1 MIWENSNMDSRLDI
15 APNHWDENFKIY
27 HLTEKM
33 RSKDEEFSKISDKVR
48 KGICDKEVVSYMES
62 HVRSCP
68 SEENNEQY
76 AKGKLCIIVQTNKE
90 RDRINQEKLL
100 TLLPNEKAYLVSSND
115 QSTNVKNAPRT
126 FETLPLTQ
134 TGQLENQLIFK
145 KHCPVQVSTNH
156 PQLRYKNNGIVNGV
170 RGYVDSIQVS
180 KDNPDE
186 PEIIWVRFNDDNVGS
201 LLRED
206 NRALLKFHKPNDPLA
221 VPIRKQKKQFQMKGN
236 INWLREQFPLT
247 VCYAVTAHKSQGQT
261 LEEVLIDFSAKST
274 RNTPGA
280 FYTAMSRVRFG
291 KDLYL
296 RDFKPEY
303 ISSNMWVEY
312 KLNAMKI
319 SQPYTFKKILL
330 DAQIFEHSENELKI
344 GYINI
349 NSLLTGQSCSFLNR
363 DENLLNLDVLVVA
376 DTRLQQDTNEEQL
389 RDKLSNWKIL
399 KRFDSY
405 DEMKHMGLLLLGSRK
420 SQKVHLICGVWKKY
434 WEKVKGKTNM
444 VFAQLLVIQLTDKKE
459 FGFMYVR
466 ETPTLK
472 DIERFVKDTKD
483 LDILTGEMLEYIFF
497 IISTAFLLTGDLNL
511 DPERDDD
518 MKKLTVLLANNKV
531 RALKE
536 VTTTRHNQL
545 DHILVKKDIYK
556 EYYCSTFL
564 NFTSDHRVV
573 TMRLPIED
581 NRFSDSFKKNV
592 FFEQDHWTKPKMST
606 RKDDYKNQ
614 TTFSVIP
621 ENFESNIDD
630 YLELLSLQSSRKIIL
645 HMPDLSQLSTTYFEA
660 LPSNFKDIKL
670 MKTADVYLLIKWT
683 QTFHLLHWTS
693 ESLTVF
699 IIGSSEDT
707 SSKVVLDF
715 IKEEYIDQ
723 LYLSFSASC
732 PRLKLNVKKT
742 LGELHMGPSSENVVH
757 ILSLLK
763 HEVFGVSFDAEK
775 FDLNKQTEDIF
786 RELGSR
792 KVFPLSKKRKQQP
805 VKSSSDL
812 PSKKSKP
819 SFRTFS
825 NSDMETCWLNSCMQL
840 MLALLDHSD
849 QTAMTARSELL
860 RMLFSL
866 KSDGVKTLNPL
877 PVRNL
882 LMKTERQ
889 RIISDNVRPIN
900 RLFHYYE
907 TTTTDVK
914 RLEKLSEAS
923 RIGQQD
929 CLDFFVCLN
938 ENKKQWQDIVS
949 LFEISTFQK
958 TVCQSCG
965 GVQRGESSEKHSFIS
980 LDCPAQNISL
990 KHLVNLQINEG
1001 KMIEDWRHEDGC
1013 GERTTGKHSRVIQ
1026 NIENVQFLMFVVPR
1040 LHNAGRRLKIDKTKI
1055 EVDSEVEIKSSTES
1069 FVKFKA
1075 ISIIHH
1081 KGYITGNDTRGHYLA
1096 DVLDV
1101 ETNQWIR
1108 LVL

>member
-1 MIWENSNMDSRLDI
+1 MQ
-15 APNHWDENFKIY
+15 P
-27 HLTEKM
+27 
-33 RSKDEEFSKISDKVR
+33 
-48 KGICDKEVVSYMES
+48 
-62 HVRSCP
+62 CP

-76 AKGKLCIIVQTNKE
+76 AKGKLSIIVQTNKE
-90 RDRINQEKLL
+90 QDRINREKLI
-100 TLLPNEKAYLVSSND
+100 TLLPNEKEYFVSSND
-115 QSTNVKNAPRT
+115 QSTKVKNAPRN

-134 TGQLENQLIFK
+134 TGQLENKLIFK
-145 KHCPVQVSTNH
+145 NNCPVQVSTNH

-180 KDNPDE
+180 RDNPDE
-186 PEIIWVRFNDDNVGS
+186 PEIIWVRFNDDQVGS
-201 LLRED
+201 ILRED

-247 VCYAVTAHKSQGQT
+247 VCYAVTSHKSQGQT
-261 LEEVLIDFSAKST
+261 LEEAIIDFSAANK

-296 RDFKPEY
+296 RDFNPEY
-303 ISSNMWVEY
+303 ISCNMWVEY

-319 SQPYTFKKILL
+319 SQPYTFKKVLL
-330 DAQIFEHSENELKI
+330 NAKIFEQPENELKI

-363 DENLLNLDVLVVA
+363 DENLLDLDILVVA

-389 RDKLSNWKIL
+389 RDGLSNWRIL
-399 KRFDSY
+399 KRFDAY
-405 DEMKHMGLLLLGSRK
+405 DEMKHMGLLLLGSKK
-420 SQKVHLICGVWKKY
+420 SQKIHLISGSWKKY
-434 WEKVKGKTNM
+434 WMKVKGSKNL
-444 VFAQLLVIQLTDKKE
+444 VFAQLLVIQLSDKKE

-472 DIERFVKDTKD
+472 DIEGFVKDTKD
-483 LDILTGEMLEYIFF
+483 LDM
-497 IISTAFLLTGDLNL
+497 LTGDLNL
-511 DPERDDD
+511 DPERDED

-545 DHILVKKDIYK
+545 DHILLKKNIYK
-556 EYYCSTFL
+556 DYFCSTYH
-564 NFTSDHRVV
+564 NFTSDHKVV
-573 TMRLPIED
+573 TVRLPFED
-581 NRFSDSFKKNV
+581 NRFSDNFKKNV
-592 FFEQDHWTKPKMST
+592 FFEQDHWTKPKMSSK
-606 RKDDYKNQ
+606 KDDNQ
-614 TTFSVIP
+614 NQASFQAVP
-621 ENFESNIDD
+621 DNFESNVDD
-630 YLELLSLQSSRKIIL
+630 YLELLTLQSSRKIIL
-645 HMPDLSQLSTTYFEA
+645 HMPDLSHHSAAYFET

-670 MKTADVYLLIKWT
+670 MKTTDIYLLIKWT
-683 QTFHLLHWTS
+683 QVFHLLHWTS

-699 IIGSSEDT
+699 ILDSSEDT
-707 SSKVVLDF
+707 ASKVVLDF

-723 LYLSFSASC
+723 LYLSFSALC
-732 PRLKLNVKKT
+732 PQLKLNIKKI

-763 HEVFGVSFDAEK
+763 HEILGVSFDAEN
-775 FDLNKQTEDIF
+775 FDLAKQTEDIF
-786 RELGSR
+786 RELRSR
-792 KVFPLSKKRKQQP
+792 KVFPLSKKRKHQP
-805 VKSSSDL
+805 VKSSSNL
-812 PSKKSKP
+812 PAKKSRL

-840 MLALLDHSD
+840 MLTLLDHSD
-849 QTAMTARSELL
+849 QVFLTARSELL
-860 RMLFSL
+860 QLLFSL
-866 KSDGVKTLNPL
+866 KGDGVKTLNPL
-877 PVRNL
+877 PVRDL

-889 RIISDNVRPIN
+889 RIISDNVAPSN
-900 RLFHYYE
+900 RLFHYFE

-938 ENKKQWQDIVS
+938 ENNSHWQDIAS
-949 LFEISTFQK
+949 LFEISTFQM
-958 TVCQSCG
+958 TICQSCG
-965 GVQRGESSEKHSFIS
+965 GVQRDEDSEKHSFLS
-980 LDCPAQNISL
+980 LDCPDQNISL
-990 KHLVNLQINEG
+990 NHLVNMRINKGE
-1001 KMIEDWRHEDGC
+1001 MMEDQDGC
-1013 GERTTGKHSRVIQ
+1013 GVRTTGKHLRVVQ
-1026 NIENVQFLMFVVPR
+1026 NIESVQFLMFVVPR
-1040 LHNAGRRLKIDKTKI
+1040 LQHNASRRLKIDKTKI
-1055 EVDSEVEIKSSTES
+1055 EVDSEVEVKSSTGS

-1081 KGYITGNDTRGHYLA
+1081 KGYVTGNDTRGHYLA

-1108 LVL
+1108 LVLFL